1 MSAINDMWYQ
11 NQSLTFLIRKLSS
24 FAQDICLVITRSVDS
39 FFYMK
44 IFYLFRILVKWVYI
58 NLSRYCCFIS
68 CYIAVTLASCQQ
80 ATRISNLLL
89 HCCTRKRKCSRS
101 LVFGLILFIVWINQ
115 WCSFF
120 RNSEES
126 WSLIDIRISG
136 FLCCWT
142 RTRITKKNNS
152 GILKHIPRI
161 TFADSLNIEVVA
173 AFE

>member
-89 HCCTRKRKCSRS
+89 HCCTRKRNYIAVTWTSFLRS
-101 LVFGLILFIVWINQ
+101 LLTGLLLFIVWINQ
-115 WCSFF
+115 WSSSPYQK
-120 RNSEES
+120 REP
-126 WSLIDIRISG
+126 SLA
-136 FLCCWT
+136 LT
-142 RTRITKKNNS
+142 
-152 GILKHIPRI
+152 
-161 TFADSLNIEVVA
+161 E
-173 AFE
+173 